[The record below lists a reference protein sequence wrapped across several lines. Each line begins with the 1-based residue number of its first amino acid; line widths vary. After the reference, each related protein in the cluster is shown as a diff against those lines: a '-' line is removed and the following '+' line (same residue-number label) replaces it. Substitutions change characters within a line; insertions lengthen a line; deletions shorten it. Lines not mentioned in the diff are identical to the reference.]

1 MGELGRRSEATAYFV
16 QADFSAFDLTGFAA
30 KLSANVASIRQIIV
44 ARGPA
49 RSGTRSFDA
58 LIDSVSLTQARAR
71 LAGIA
76 VGMED
81 VLTFQLSGGTTGVPK
96 IIPRF
101 HAEYMGSARDWAR
114 RQRMNEHVVQLYA
127 LPLIHN
133 AGQIASLFPALVM
146 GGTTVLMPRIDP
158 KVFCEWVERERVTHS
173 MNIGP
178 ALAQMLDYAEAPR
191 HDLSSV
197 TLLTSFNRCDLL
209 EQHLKVPCANLF
221 GITEGVLMVSAPE
234 APREARH
241 QTVGRP
247 VSDLDE
253 IRLLEPGT
261 EREVPFGAAGELCF
275 RGPST
280 TRGYFRMPE
289 VNRASFTADGF
300 FRTGDIML
308 ARHLGGHAC
317 YAFEGRIKDNI
328 DRGGEKFGAEEVENL
343 IGRHPHVVDVK
354 VVAMPDRV
362 YGEKACAYLIM
373 RPGHALLTVPEIGA
387 YLVSLGL
394 AKYKLPER
402 VEAIDVFPLTRV
414 GKVDKGALREDV
426 ARKLAAEQVEGR

>member
-1 MGELGRRSEATAYFV
+1 
-16 QADFSAFDLTGFAA
+16 
-30 KLSANVASIRQIIV
+30 
-44 ARGPA
+44 
-49 RSGTRSFDA
+49 
-58 LIDSVSLTQARAR
+58 
-71 LAGIA
+71 
-76 VGMED
+76 
-81 VLTFQLSGGTTGVPK
+81 
-96 IIPRF
+96 
-101 HAEYMGSARDWAR
+101 MGSARDWAR
-114 RQRMNEHVVQLYA
+114 RQRMDEHVVQLYA

-146 GGTTVLMPRIDP
+146 GGTTVLMPRMDP

-178 ALAQMLDYAEAPR
+178 ALAQMLDYADAPR

-221 GITEGVLMVSAPE
+221 GITEGILMVSAPY
-234 APREARH
+234 ASREARH
-241 QTVGRP
+241 QTVGHP

-261 EREVPFGAAGELCF
+261 EREVPFGAPGELCF

-300 FRTGDIML
+300 FRTGDIMR
-308 ARHLGGHAC
+308 AHRLGGRAC

-343 IGRHPHVVDVK
+343 IGRHPHVADVK

-362 YGEKACAYLIM
+362 YGEKACAYVIM
-373 RPGHALLTVPEIGA
+373 RPGHALLTVHEIGT
-387 YLVSLGL
+387 YLISLGL
-394 AKYKLPER
+394 AKFKLPER
-402 VEAIDVFPLTRV
+402 IEAIDAFPLTRV
-414 GKVDKGALREDV
+414 GKVDKGALRQQITD
-426 ARKLAAEQVEGR
+426 KLAAERAEGR